1 MTEVDLQA
9 LLRGDENAFKELVRA
24 YNPTLLRLALVYS
37 PTREVAE
44 ETVQETWIAVLRGL
58 AGFEGRSALRTW
70 ICRILINIAHRRS
83 ATETRSLPFSSL
95 GDSDDGGPSV
105 SPERFLQSGP
115 YAGHWAIPPFD
126 LSDVPEHRLLSRELK
141 EVVAQEISRLSST
154 QRAVITMRDVEG
166 WSTDEVCETLGI
178 EHGNVRV
185 ALHRARSRVRAALE
199 RYLSPEV
206 SGVK

>member
-1 MTEVDLQA
+1 MSEVDLQA
-9 LLRGDENAFKELVRA
+9 LRRGDENAFKDLVRA
-24 YNPTLLRLALVYS
+24 CNPTLLRLALIYS
-37 PTREVAE
+37 PTRAIAE

-58 AGFEGRSALRTW
+58 SGFQGHSTLRTW
-70 ICRILINIAHRRS
+70 ICRILINIAQRRS

-95 GDSDDGGPSV
+95 AESDDGEPSV
-105 SPERFLQSGP
+105 PPERFLRSGP
-115 YAGHWAIPPFD
+115 YIGHWAIPPND
-126 LSDVPEHRLLSRELK
+126 WSGVPEHRLLSRELRD
-141 EVVAQEISRLSST
+141 VVAQEISRLSHT

-206 SGVK
+206 SGVS